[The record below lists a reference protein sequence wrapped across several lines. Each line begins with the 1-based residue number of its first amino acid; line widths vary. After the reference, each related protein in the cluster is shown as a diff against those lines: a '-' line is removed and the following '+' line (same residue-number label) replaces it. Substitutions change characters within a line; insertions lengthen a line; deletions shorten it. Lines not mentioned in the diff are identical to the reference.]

1 MPNNRPGQ
9 KIKMT
14 SIDELLCVPDSS
26 GTTEIAIR
34 DIYPFENHPFKVLDD
49 EKMDELVESI
59 KENGILPSC
68 EVFVNHRH
76 IYSYCFRMDLYNCI
90 HTFCLPYGMFL
101 PSARLDLY
109 CLFFLVP

>member
-1 MPNNRPGQ
+1 MANNRPGQ

-49 EKMDELVESI
+49 EKMEELVDSIKSYGVLTPVILRKDRDEL
-59 KENGILPSC
+59 
-68 EVFVNHRH
+68 
-76 IYSYCFRMDLYNCI
+76 
-90 HTFCLPYGMFL
+90 
-101 PSARLDLY
+101 
-109 CLFFLVP
+109 